1 MPAVTTAGAKYAHRK
16 NTDGTF
22 DSICLTCF
30 RTAGSSLTENG
41 LLSHEAHHV
50 CRPADLWHAQHEL
63 RTKVMAAVRAA
74 I

>member
-1 MPAVTTAGAKYAHRK
+1 MSSVTTAKASYAHRK
-16 NTDGTF
+16 NTDNTF

-41 LLSHEAHHV
+41 LLSHEVHHT

-63 RTKVMAAVRAA
+63 RAKMMRASRAA
-74 I
+74 G

>member
-1 MPAVTTAGAKYAHRK
+1 MSAVSAARAKYAHRK

-30 RTAGSSLTENG
+30 RTAGSTLTENG
-41 LLSHEAHHV
+41 LLSHETHHV

-63 RTKVMAAVRAA
+63 RAKMMRALGVAV
-74 I
+74 